1 MKMNKIGVGIV
12 SICLAIITS
21 TGANAQEFKL
31 AKSTGRLEII
41 EVNNV
46 SIEGSNGNEII
57 FSSLSGTH
65 EKDKRAEGLKAIN
78 SLGLED
84 NTGLGL
90 SVTDKGNVIQV
101 YQLKK
106 MDGPKIKIVVPKGVI
121 VSYTHTSPYGSDI
134 HFKNV
139 EGEIEVSTTHN
150 GVHLENV
157 TGPMTLKTVHGE
169 IEADFSTSIK
179 SPVSI
184 ISVHGLVD
192 VTLPAAIK
200 ANLIMSTS
208 HGEAFVDPAFKI
220 EFDKSD
226 DKWVRFGS
234 GKVAGKINGG
244 GIDIALSSSHG
255 NIYLRKK

>member
-1 MKMNKIGVGIV
+1 MNKIGVG
-12 SICLAIITS
+12 AIGIS
-21 TGANAQEFKL
+21 LVFFMMISHVNAQEYKL

-46 SIEGSNGNEII
+46 SVEGHNGNEII
-57 FSSLSGTH
+57 FSSLNGPH
-65 EKDKRAEGLKAIN
+65 EKDKRAEGLKAVN

-90 SVTDKGNVIQV
+90 SVTEKSNVIQV

-106 MDGPKIKIVVPKGVI
+106 MDGPKIKIMVPKGVI
-121 VSYTHTSPYGSDI
+121 VSYMHTSPYGSDI
-134 HFKNV
+134 NFKNV

-150 GVHLENV
+150 GVHLENA

-169 IEADFSTSIK
+169 IEADFNTSIK

-192 VTLPAAIK
+192 VTLPTAVK
-200 ANLIMSTS
+200 ANLSLSTS
-208 HGEAFVDPAFKI
+208 YGEAFVDPAFKI
-220 EFDKSD
+220 EFDNSD
-226 DKWVRFGS
+226 DKWVRYGS
-234 GKVAGKINGG
+234 GKVSGKINGG
-244 GIDIALSSSHG
+244 GIDISLSSSHG

>member
-1 MKMNKIGVGIV
+1 MKMNKIGVG
-12 SICLAIITS
+12 AIMIFFAAFITS
-21 TGANAQEFKL
+21 ANAQEFKL

-46 SIEGSNGNEII
+46 SIEGYSGNEII

-90 SVTDKGNVIQV
+90 SVTDKANVIQV

-106 MDGPKIKIVVPKGVI
+106 MDGPKIKIMVPKGVI

-134 HFKNV
+134 NFKNV

-150 GVHLENV
+150 GIQLENV
-157 TGPMTLKTVHGE
+157 TGPMTLKTVHGK
-169 IEADFSTSIK
+169 IEADFNASIK

-192 VTLPAAIK
+192 VTLPTAIK
-200 ANLIMSTS
+200 ANLSLSTS
-208 HGEAFVDPAFKI
+208 YGEAFVDPAFKI

-226 DKWVRFGS
+226 DKWVRYGS
-234 GKVAGKINGG
+234 GKVSGKVNGG
-244 GIDIALSSSHG
+244 GIDITLSSSHG